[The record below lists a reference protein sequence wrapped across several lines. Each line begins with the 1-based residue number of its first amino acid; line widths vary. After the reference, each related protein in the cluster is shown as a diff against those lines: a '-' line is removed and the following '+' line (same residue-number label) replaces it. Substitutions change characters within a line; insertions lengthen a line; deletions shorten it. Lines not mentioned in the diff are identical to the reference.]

1 MVRIRLRRV
10 GAKKQPSYR
19 VVVADSESPRD
30 GRFIETIGFYNPRTD
45 PPTVE
50 IEAERALHW
59 LQHGAQPSEAVARML
74 RNLGIMDKLARLKAG
89 ADMETLLAELAEE
102 KAAAEKKRMEQKA
115 ALEKEA
121 AEAEEAEPP
130 EEEVAE
136 AEEAGPAEEEVA
148 EAEEAE
154 PVAEEVP
161 EGEAEEVPAELT
173 VEEEDTS

>member
-30 GRFIETIGFYNPRTD
+30 GRFIETIGFYNPRTV
-45 PPTVE
+45 PPTVK

-74 RNLGIMDKLARLKAG
+74 QNLGIMDKLARLKAG

-121 AEAEEAEPP
+121 AEAEE
-130 EEEVAE
+130 VAE
-136 AEEAGPAEEEVA
+136 AEETGPAEEEVA
-148 EAEEAE
+148 
-154 PVAEEVP
+154 
-161 EGEAEEVPAELT
+161 EGEAEEVPAEST

>member
-59 LQHGAQPSEAVARML
+59 LRHGAQPSEAVARML

-89 ADMETLLAELAEE
+89 VDMETLLAELAEE
-102 KAAAEKKRMEQKA
+102 KAVAEKKRMEEKA

-121 AEAEEAEPP
+121 
-130 EEEVAE
+130 AE

-148 EAEEAE
+148 EAEEAG
-154 PVAEEVP
+154 PVEEEVA

>member
-50 IEAERALHW
+50 IEAERALYW
-59 LQHGAQPSEAVARML
+59 LQHGAQPSDAVARML
-74 RNLGIMDKLARLKAG
+74 QNLGIMDKLARLKAG

-102 KAAAEKKRMEQKA
+102 KAAAEKRLAEQKA

-121 AEAEEAEPP
+121 AEAEEARVA
-130 EEEVAE
+130 EEEPAEAE
-136 AEEAGPAEEEVA
+136 AEEAPADLA
-148 EAEEAE
+148 
-154 PVAEEVP
+154 
-161 EGEAEEVPAELT
+161 
-173 VEEEDTS
+173 VEEEDANERVD

>member
-45 PPTVE
+45 PPIVE

-74 RNLGIMDKLARLKAG
+74 QNLGIMDKLARLKAG

-115 ALEKEA
+115 ALE
-121 AEAEEAEPP
+121 EEA
-130 EEEVAE
+130 AE

-148 EAEEAE
+148 EAEEAGAVE
-154 PVAEEVP
+154 EEVA
-161 EGEAEEVPAELT
+161 EGEAKEVPAELT
-173 VEEEDTS
+173 VEEEDTT